1 MKTKHIPAFIML
13 FAGFITCVM
22 SIYNKI
28 GLFTMLKTLL
38 IVMICFGII
47 GNIIKVLLDRT
58 INKEF
63 ARIAEEQEAQEEV
76 TNKNKDVSLEDDL
89 EDENEEF

>member
-13 FAGFITCVM
+13 LAGFITCVM

-76 TNKNKDVSLEDDL
+76 AAESEDVSLEDDL